1 MTHEKA
7 VQDVNNV
14 IVSPYFEDLAAEM
27 FCKELSDCMSPEDH
41 VIIVDDGSIKIPFDS
56 AFLSANGLSGQVIR
70 LARNVGHQTAISCGL
85 NVALESVNFKSLI
98 ILDSDGEDRPQD
110 ISRLVSELN
119 GSKDKAD
126 AAVATRKS
134 RMESNAFKIFYRIYQ
149 SFFSLL
155 VGRKIQFGNF
165 MALTPRAAK
174 RLAGSHETPMHLAAS
189 LINSRLGVNA
199 VSIHR
204 GARYA
209 GKSSMNIVS
218 LTLHGL
224 RSIMVFSET
233 VLVRITLFCALF
245 AGVII
250 ATMVLM
256 VVIKLM
262 GLAIPG
268 WFSIVGGILILLLV
282 QVAIMSLVVLLS
294 AGTLKANPTAAFE
307 YNSLI
312 ESIEHVN

>member
-1 MTHEKA
+1 M
-7 VQDVNNV
+7 QDVNNV
-14 IVSPYFEDLAAEM
+14 IVTPYFEDLAAEQ
-27 FCKELSDCMSPEDH
+27 FCKELTESISPDDH
-41 VIIVDDGSIKIPFDS
+41 VIVVDDGSLKIPFDS
-56 AFLSANGLSGQVIR
+56 DFLRLNGLNGQIVT
-70 LARNVGHQTAISCGL
+70 LARNVGHQTAITCGL
-85 NVALESVNFKSLI
+85 NVAVESLSFKSLI

-110 ISRLVSELN
+110 ISRLVAELHKTDTQ
-119 GSKDKAD
+119 SD

-134 RMESNAFKIFYRIYQ
+134 RIESTTFKVFYRIYQ
-149 SFFSLL
+149 FFFRLL
-155 VGRKIQFGNF
+155 VGRRIRFGNF
-165 MALTPRAAK
+165 MALSPHAAK
-174 RLAGSHETPMHLAAS
+174 RLARSYETPMHLAAS
-189 LINSRLGVNA
+189 LINSRLRVNP

-209 GKSSMNIVS
+209 GNSSMNLVS

-233 VLVRITLFCALF
+233 VLVRITLFCVLF

-250 ATMVLM
+250 ATMMLM

-268 WFSIVGGILILLLV
+268 WFSTVGGILILLLV

-294 AGTLKANPTAAFE
+294 AGNLKANPTGAFDH
-307 YNSLI
+307 NKLI
-312 ESIEHVN
+312 ENIEYVS